1 MVQIPDHVAFTDLQS
16 EIPKF
21 VHKWLK
27 AEGNES
33 SETTSFWNELLTLL
47 NAHAHIAGVSF
58 LDQARV
64 PFAPHH
70 VKRLDSYLPLTQVL
84 IEQKSK
90 GIALDKPQ
98 LQSDGA
104 VLTPLQQ
111 ALRYR
116 SKFDQPV
123 RFIVLCNFKE
133 LWLYNL
139 SLNPTHP
146 ELITPKIV
154 RVDDTLVDEFYG
166 LRFLIDP
173 ALGKLP
179 DPFVTQA
186 TALSMYAV
194 DQVSKVCA
202 LMTPLYQEQ
211 ESDQVQLQLNKFCMR
226 LVFCWYANKSGLFTD
241 AKTGVNHFQ
250 AYLEGIPPKCGHLV
264 LYRIFQILD
273 TPSDERFKSE
283 DSDLLALPYVNGGLF
298 HGASEDLIPRLSDE
312 VWKLI
317 LAELYFDWDKIDPAI
332 FGSLYES
339 TLSSDLRRSAG
350 MHYTTVENI
359 HKLIDP
365 LFLDEL
371 KAEFAACLTIKA
383 KKKRTEQLQAFQN
396 KLAQLTFLDPA
407 CGSGNFLTETYLSL
421 RRLEN
426 QVIRELNANQGFFD
440 LNDLNPVKVTIDQFY
455 GLELNGF
462 AVAVA
467 KTALWIA
474 QCQMMD
480 ETSAIFDHQ
489 IERLPLNKNDQIKE
503 GNALTTPWTEVVPAD
518 KLNYIIGNPPFSGA
532 RQMNADNKQDLRVA
546 LGPKWSTKGG
556 DLDLVCGWFK
566 KAHDLMALAPHI
578 KSALVATN
586 SICQGTAVANLW
598 APLQQGGT
606 EIIFGHHSFLW
617 QSEVPQQAAVYCVIV
632 GMVNQ
637 ACPNKGTK
645 RIFTAQGEIRAAH
658 INAYLLDG
666 PDVFISERKKPLCP
680 VPEGRI
686 GNQPIDDGNYL
697 FTPQEK
703 AEFLKLEPQ
712 AAPYFQRWFGG
723 EELLNG
729 KERYCLYLD
738 ECSEEELDAL
748 PEAKKRVDAVRQFR
762 LNSKSIQ
769 TQKIAD
775 QPTRFH
781 VVNIPKTAFLVIP
794 EVSSGRRDY
803 IPIAFMRPQDGL
815 CSNLVN
821 LFPDATL
828 IHFSILS
835 SAVHMTWVRMFAG
848 RLKMDYRYSIKL
860 VYNCFPW
867 PQHLSPEQEQAL
879 SAAAQEILD
888 ARAAYP
894 NATLAQL
901 YDPETM
907 PAALKQAHEVNDHLI
922 MQAYGFN
929 LSWSPEQVL
938 GALVTLYCQLCA
950 ADSSAPLH

>member
-1 MVQIPDHVAFTDLQS
+1 MVQIPDNVAFTDLQT

-27 AEGNES
+27 AEGNET

-371 KAEFAACLTIKA
+371 KAEFAACLTIKTQ
-383 KKKRTEQLQAFQN
+383 KKRTAQLLEFQD
-396 KLAQLTFLDPA
+396 KLSKLTFLDPA
-407 CGSGNFLTETYLSL
+407 CGAGNFLTETYLSL

-426 QVIRELNANQGFFD
+426 QVIRELHAHQGF
-440 LNDLNPVKVTIDQFY
+440 LGLTELNPVKVTLDQFY
-455 GLELNGF
+455 GLELDEC
-462 AVAVA
+462 AVAA
-467 KTALWIA
+467 AHNALRIA
-474 QCQMMD
+474 GCQMMA
-480 ETSAIFDHQ
+480 ETSAIIDHP
-489 IERLPLNKNDQIKE
+489 IELEAQQNNANIVV
-503 GNALTTPWTEVVPAD
+503 GNALTTPWTEVVQAE

-532 RQMNADNKQDLRVA
+532 RQMNADNKHDLRVA

-556 DLDLVCGWFK
+556 DLDLVGGWVT

-598 APLQQGGT
+598 RPLQQDGT

-632 GMVNQ
+632 GMVNL

-658 INAYLLDG
+658 INAYLLDA

-703 AEFLKLEPQ
+703 AEFLQLEPQ
-712 AAPYFQRWFGG
+712 AAPYFQRWFGSA
-723 EELLNG
+723 ELLNG
-729 KERYCLYLD
+729 KERYCLYLAD
-738 ECSEEELDAL
+738 CSDAKLATL
-748 PEAKKRVDAVRQFR
+748 PEAKKRVDAVRHFR
-762 LNSKSIQ
+762 SQSPRPSTAQYAAWPKRFCSI
-769 TQKIAD
+769 
-775 QPTRFH
+775 
-781 VVNIPKTAFLVIP
+781 NIPKTPFLVIP

-803 IPIAFMRPQDGL
+803 IPIAFMQPQDGL
-815 CSNLVN
+815 CSNKLK
-821 LFPDATL
+821 LFDGANL

-835 SAVHMTWVRMFAG
+835 SCVHMTWVKTVAG
-848 RLKMDYRYSIKL
+848 RLKMDFNYSTDL
-860 VYNCFPW
+860 VYNTFPW
-867 PQHLSPEQEQAL
+867 PQDLSLQQEQAL

-901 YDPETM
+901 YNPETM
-907 PAALKQAHEVNDHLI
+907 PAALKQAHEINDRLV
-922 MQAYGFN
+922 MQAYSFD

-950 ADSSAPLH
+950 PA

>member
-1 MVQIPDHVAFTDLQS
+1 MVQIPDNVAFTDLQS

-27 AEGNES
+27 AEGNET

-123 RFIVLCNFKE
+123 RFIVLCNFQK

-154 RVDDTLVDEFYG
+154 RVDDSLVDEFYG

-179 DPFVTQA
+179 DPFVTQT

-194 DQVSKVCA
+194 DQISKVCT
-202 LMTPLYQEQ
+202 LMAPLYQEQ
-211 ESDQVQLQLNKFCMR
+211 KDAQVQLNKFCMR

-241 AKTGVNHFQ
+241 AKTGINHFQ
-250 AYLEGIPPKCGHLV
+250 AFLEGIPPKCGHWA
-264 LYRIFQILD
+264 LYHLFQVLD

-283 DSDLLALPYVNGGLF
+283 NPDLLALPYVDGGLF
-298 HGASEDLIPRLSDE
+298 YEASKDLIPFLSDE

-339 TLSSDLRRSAG
+339 TLSNDLRRSAG
-350 MHYTTVENI
+350 MHYTSVENI

-371 KAEFAACLTIKA
+371 KAEFAACKAIKA
-383 KKKRTEQLQAFQN
+383 AKKRKAQLLAFQD
-396 KLAQLTFLDPA
+396 KLSKLTFLDPA

-440 LNDLNPVKVTIDQFY
+440 LNDLNPVKVKIDQFY

-480 ETSAIFDHQ
+480 ATSAIFDHQ
-489 IERLPLNKNDQIKE
+489 IERLPLTQNDWIKE
-503 GNALTTPWTEVVPAD
+503 GNALTTPWTEVVPAE
-518 KLNYIIGNPPFSGA
+518 KLSYIIGNPPFSGA
-532 RQMNADNKQDLRVA
+532 RQMDAATKQDLKTA
-546 LGPKWSTKGG
+546 LGPKWSPKNG

-566 KAHDLMALAPHI
+566 KAHDLMAQAPHV

-606 EIIFGHHSFLW
+606 EIIFAHRSFLW
-617 QSEVPQQAAVYCVIV
+617 KSEAAQQAAVYCVIV
-632 GMVNQ
+632 GMVNL
-637 ACPNKGTK
+637 ACPNKCAK
-645 RIFTAQGEIRAAH
+645 RIFTEQGELSAAH
-658 INAYLLDG
+658 INAYLLDA
-666 PDVFISERKKPLCP
+666 PDVFIGERSQPLCP
-680 VPEGRI
+680 VPKGSM

-703 AEFLKLEPQ
+703 AEFLKREPQ
-712 AAPYFQRWFGG
+712 AAPYFQRWFGS
-723 EELLNG
+723 EELLQG
-729 KERYCLYLD
+729 KERYCLYLGT
-738 ECSEEELDAL
+738 CPDAKIAAM
-748 PEAKKRVDAVRQFR
+748 PEAQKRVDAVRHFR
-762 LNSKSIQ
+762 SQSKRPS
-769 TQKIAD
+769 TARDAAEPAKFCH
-775 QPTRFH
+775 T
-781 VVNIPKTAFLVIP
+781 NIPKTPFLVIP

-803 IPIAFMRPQDGL
+803 IPIALMQPQDGL
-815 CSNLVN
+815 CSNLLN
-821 LFPDATL
+821 IFPDATL
-828 IHFSILS
+828 VHFSILS

-867 PQHLSPEQEQAL
+867 PQNLSSKQEQAL
-879 SAAAQEILD
+879 SAAAQAILD
-888 ARAAYP
+888 ARAANP

-907 PAALKQAHEVNDHLI
+907 PAALKQAHEVNDRLV
-922 MQAYGFN
+922 MQAYGFA
-929 LSWSPEQVL
+929 LSLSPVQVL
-938 GALVTLYCQLCA
+938 SALVTLYQKLSTA
-950 ADSSAPLH
+950 NKSDKKH